1 MENGI
6 SFQDIENMDGEAFFS
21 YLERQSNNNSESLSA
36 EDFYNQF

>member
-6 SFQDIENMDGEAFFS
+6 SFQDIEDMDGEAFFS
-21 YLERQSNNNSESLSA
+21 YLERQSNNSESLSA